1 MQPLSSH
8 HHMANNTNIMI
19 EVSLKRFLMLKSLSY
34 MFTGTA
40 LGVPTVPAQFKHFL
54 VWMIHEHPH
63 QSCKTPCNLSK
74 VNTDK
79 NCVSPPLESGQ
90 PHGSWVWA
98 GHWVGPEYSQILTQF
113 LHILP
118 SPAGSPECSEWYRGV
133 SVNHVS
139 NSNMFWQLYLSCI
152 FDSWPNKL

>member
-1 MQPLSSH
+1 
-8 HHMANNTNIMI
+8 
-19 EVSLKRFLMLKSLSY
+19 MLKSLS
-34 MFTGTA
+34 FTFMGNA
-40 LGVPTVPAQFKHFL
+40 LGVPAQFKHFL

-139 NSNMFWQLYLSCI
+139 NSNMFWQLFELHHRFLDEQMLIDEKVDVWTLLPLPKTNLIS
-152 FDSWPNKL
+152 FWHPLPML